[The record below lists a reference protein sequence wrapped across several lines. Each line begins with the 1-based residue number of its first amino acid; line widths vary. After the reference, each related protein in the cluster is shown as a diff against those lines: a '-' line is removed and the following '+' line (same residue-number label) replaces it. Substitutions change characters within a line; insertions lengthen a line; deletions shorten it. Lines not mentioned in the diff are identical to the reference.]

1 MQMAKLSEPFD
12 VLDFVL
18 NQGNGV
24 KGLSDTRLK
33 TVPNQFIQPIEDRIH
48 VAPPTSCDSSSSSS
62 IPIIDVSNWD
72 NDDPK
77 VSESICEAAEK
88 FGFFQIVN
96 HGVPLEVLENVMKAG
111 HRFFGLPVEER
122 RKYIFNGKNNT
133 NTSVQLKT
141 SFTPHK
147 EKVLEWKD
155 YLTHI
160 YCNGDNGSVEDED
173 DSKGSDSWPSVSRD
187 QLLEYMKWAKPVIQR
202 LLKVLM
208 KGLNVE
214 EIGATKENLLMGT
227 LIVNFNHYPI
237 CPNPDLTAGV
247 GPHSDASTI
256 TILLQDDTGGLYVR
270 GREGWIHVTPV
281 KGALIVN
288 IGDVLQIMSNDH
300 YKSIEHRAV
309 TSARKHRISVPIF
322 VNPGPNAVMGPLP
335 EALQLGEKP
344 IYKQVLYSDYFN
356 YFFSKPHEGK
366 QTIEYA
372 KI

>member
-1 MQMAKLSEPFD
+1 
-12 VLDFVL
+12 
-18 NQGNGV
+18 
-24 KGLSDTRLK
+24 
-33 TVPNQFIQPIEDRIH
+33 
-48 VAPPTSCDSSSSSS
+48 
-62 IPIIDVSNWD
+62 
-72 NDDPK
+72 
-77 VSESICEAAEK
+77 
-88 FGFFQIVN
+88 
-96 HGVPLEVLENVMKAG
+96 
-111 HRFFGLPVEER
+111 
-122 RKYIFNGKNNT
+122 
-133 NTSVQLKT
+133 
-141 SFTPHK
+141 
-147 EKVLEWKD
+147 
-155 YLTHI
+155 
-160 YCNGDNGSVEDED
+160 
-173 DSKGSDSWPSVSRD
+173 
-187 QLLEYMKWAKPVIQR
+187 MKWAKPVIQR